1 MQRHAS
7 VVIFGG
13 TSEGRE
19 LAEYAE
25 ARHIPVLV
33 SVVSGYGESL
43 LRESDL
49 VQVHTGAL
57 DEAAMRQFLLEAA
70 PKLVLDATH
79 PYARVV
85 TEQVAALCRELAISY
100 QRILRGLETE
110 KAAGQDSGMQ
120 EDRQDLAPVFVVD
133 SVSEAAACLKQD
145 GRPVLLTT
153 GSKELEAFAGDPV
166 LRERIFARV
175 LPDSQVLKKCE
186 DLGLHGAHIIAMQGP
201 FSVEL
206 NYALL
211 RTVQA
216 RVACHKGSRK
226 ARRLCG
232 ENRGCKAVRR
242 IRGRDPASGPRGR
255 NLAGRGKETDGCVP
269 DGQAA
274 GKKRDR
280 WHGQTFSQ
288 YDRHGHGRRK
298 ATYPGSL

>member
-85 TEQVAALCRELAISY
+85 TEQVAALCRELAIPY
-100 QRILRGLETE
+100 QRILRGSETE

-145 GRPVLLTT
+145 DRPVLLTT

-175 LPDSQVLKKCE
+175 LPDSQVLKNVRI
-186 DLGLHGAHIIAMQGP
+186 LA
-201 FSVEL
+201 F
-206 NYALL
+206 
-211 RTVQA
+211 TVPTSLP
-216 RVACHKGSRK
+216 C
-226 ARRLCG
+226 
-232 ENRGCKAVRR
+232 
-242 IRGRDPASGPRGR
+242 
-255 NLAGRGKETDGCVP
+255 
-269 DGQAA
+269 
-274 GKKRDR
+274 RDR
-280 WHGQTFSQ
+280 FRWN
-288 YDRHGHGRRK
+288 
-298 ATYPGSL
+298 

>member
-85 TEQVAALCRELAISY
+85 TE
-100 QRILRGLETE
+100 
-110 KAAGQDSGMQ
+110 
-120 EDRQDLAPVFVVD
+120 
-133 SVSEAAACLKQD
+133 
-145 GRPVLLTT
+145 
-153 GSKELEAFAGDPV
+153 
-166 LRERIFARV
+166 
-175 LPDSQVLKKCE
+175 
-186 DLGLHGAHIIAMQGP
+186 HGII
-201 FSVEL
+201 
-206 NYALL
+206 
-211 RTVQA
+211 
-216 RVACHKGSRK
+216 
-226 ARRLCG
+226 
-232 ENRGCKAVRR
+232 
-242 IRGRDPASGPRGR
+242 
-255 NLAGRGKETDGCVP
+255 
-269 DGQAA
+269 
-274 GKKRDR
+274 
-280 WHGQTFSQ
+280 
-288 YDRHGHGRRK
+288 
-298 ATYPGSL
+298 